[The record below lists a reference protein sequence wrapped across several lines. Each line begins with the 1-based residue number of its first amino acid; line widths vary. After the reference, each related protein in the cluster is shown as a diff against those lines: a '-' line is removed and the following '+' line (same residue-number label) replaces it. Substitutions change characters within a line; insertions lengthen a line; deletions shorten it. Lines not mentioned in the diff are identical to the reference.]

1 MEHDEYELALDL
13 MVELRK
19 EIIEAQRIRAQV
31 VGFKITFVSASI
43 GLILANSDKIPNK
56 LLIIPALAA
65 IFFDLLLNS
74 YSFSIKRIGSFLREY
89 IEPILKKVTNWPE
102 KYPLWEEYMSLDEVK
117 QNLSLIGN
125 LGITILA
132 VIPALLVLVNPFKL
146 ISSLPLIIILFLFV
160 SYDIYASFRTTNILV
175 RKKVKMQI

>member
-43 GLILANSDKIPNK
+43 GLILANSDKVPNK

-74 YSFSIKRIGSFLREY
+74 YSFSIKRIGSYLREY
-89 IEPILKKVTNWPE
+89 FEPILKKFQFGL
-102 KYPLWEEYMSLDEVK
+102 K
-117 QNLSLIGN
+117 
-125 LGITILA
+125 
-132 VIPALLVLVNPFKL
+132 
-146 ISSLPLIIILFLFV
+146 
-160 SYDIYASFRTTNILV
+160 NIL
-175 RKKVKMQI
+175 MGGYILNG